1 MNVIVQERHRTKEK
15 ILDAAMHPVRLLLPT
30 ALIEQWCA
38 ELGYSWR
45 ERVLGPV
52 VTVLAC
58 VWKHM
63 QPKVVSARDVED
75 GIAEWCQDQAARGHS
90 GSDFC
95 QARSRLPEAIFQRAV
110 EHVSRLATQSCARM
124 FHGLRVWLVDGS
136 SVRVPNTQAL
146 DAHYGRSTN
155 GTTWSKTPV
164 ARLLLLV
171 CAGSSAV
178 LNVLTG
184 AYGDSEQALF
194 LRLAENLAAGGVI
207 VADRA
212 FGSFLQCCRV
222 QFRGSHVLA
231 RLRADRQGRKVQRL
245 GQRDKLVEWW
255 RPQPKDSAFPQLLPE
270 CPPRIYVRVI
280 ERSMHRRG
288 YRSWKLIL
296 VTTLIDPLEYPAGEL
311 VELYLARWN
320 IETILRTLKTHYGME
335 RVWGKTPDIVEK
347 EIRSTTLA
355 YNCVVALM
363 CQSGEAPELLS
374 PVRARNIVMRCAHYM
389 SHAATC
395 RLMGLFKTMLQL
407 IASALQLPQ
416 ERAPQPRAIL
426 RCRSSYPILKG
437 SRTDWRTNYLA
448 A

>member
-15 ILDAAMHPVRLLLPT
+15 ILDAAMNPVRLLLPT
-30 ALIEQWCA
+30 ALIEQWCR

-75 GIAEWCQDQAARGHS
+75 GIAEWCQNHEVCGRS

-95 QARSRLPEAIFQRAV
+95 QARKRLPQALLQRAV
-110 EHVSRLATQSCARM
+110 EHVGDVATQCCAPM

-136 SVRVPNTQAL
+136 SVRVPNTRVL

-171 CAGSSAV
+171 CAGSGAV

-184 AYGDSEQALF
+184 AYRDSEQALF
-194 LRLAENLAAGGVI
+194 MRLMENLAAGGLI

-212 FGSFLQCCRV
+212 FGSFVQCCRV
-222 QFRGSHVLA
+222 QFRGSHLLA
-231 RLRADRQGRKVQRL
+231 RLRADRQGKKVKRL
-245 GQRDKLVEWW
+245 GHRDKLVEWH
-255 RPQPKDSAFPQLLPE
+255 RPQPKDSAFAELLAD

-288 YRSWKLIL
+288 YRSWKLLL
-296 VTTLIDPLEYPAGEL
+296 VTTLLDPVAYPASGL
-311 VELYLARWN
+311 VEMYLKRWN
-320 IETILRTLKTHYGME
+320 IETVFRTLKTHYGME
-335 RVWGKTPDIVEK
+335 RLSGKTPNVAEK
-347 EIRSTTLA
+347 EIFSTILA

-363 CQSGEAPELLS
+363 CQSGEAPELIS
-374 PVRARNIVMRCAHYM
+374 PIRAKNIVMRYAHYM
-389 SHAATC
+389 SHAGTWQLVPMFKLMLKFIAT
-395 RLMGLFKTMLQL
+395 
-407 IASALQLPQ
+407 ALQLPQ
-416 ERAPQPRAIL
+416 ERVSQPRAIL
-426 RCRSSYPILKG
+426 RHKTSYPFLKG
-437 SRTDWRTNYLA
+437 SRDDWRRHYLA